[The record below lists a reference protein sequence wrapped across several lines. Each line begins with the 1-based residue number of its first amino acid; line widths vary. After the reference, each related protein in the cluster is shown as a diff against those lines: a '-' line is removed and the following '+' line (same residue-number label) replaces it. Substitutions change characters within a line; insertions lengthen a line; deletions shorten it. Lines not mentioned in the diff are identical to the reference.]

1 MLRNEFTLSFGIT
14 LCVGIGVFAFTD
26 IILMCC
32 IIFQLKVRLLT
43 ESCQLQAFH
52 GKIEME
58 IYFKRGNLLDR
69 VPFSYLKR
77 CKNIKIKE
85 EENN

>member
-1 MLRNEFTLSFGIT
+1 
-14 LCVGIGVFAFTD
+14 
-26 IILMCC
+26 
-32 IIFQLKVRLLT
+32 
-43 ESCQLQAFH
+43 
-52 GKIEME
+52 ME

-85 EENN
+85 EENNWGKENDTEGCNGEYQSDAVCSSCGNPLSGIYAS